1 MDCRTATET
10 GKRQEGGKMQGNMT
24 DYQFKAL
31 ITLVLSLLES
41 SADKEEAANKLKKLI
56 DEPK

>member
-1 MDCRTATET
+1 
-10 GKRQEGGKMQGNMT
+10 MQGNMT